1 MSIMALDFADTTT
14 NLRLKLFSQM
24 LDAISTATDVRD
36 LHGAL
41 IGIMRRAFG
50 IHCYVEVTT
59 QGLESAQ
66 YRVTRVWRDDET
78 EGVPNCSPWRAE
90 GVPIRTGGI
99 ISEVIARSQP
109 SLLPAFS
116 FTANDPAFPHQTGF
130 A

>member
-1 MSIMALDFADTTT
+1 MALDFADTTT
-14 NLRLKLFSQM
+14 NPRLKLFSQM

-59 QGLESAQ
+59 QGLESTH

-78 EGVPNCSPWRAE
+78 EGVPNRSPWRGRE
-90 GVPIRTGGI
+90 YL
-99 ISEVIARSQP
+99 SARAVSSP
-109 SLLPAFS
+109 KSLPGLNRPCCQRFRFLQMILCLLNS
-116 FTANDPAFPHQTGF
+116 LITTR
-130 A
+130 